1 MSYICLK
8 YISFL
13 SLQNFVDFQSCG
25 GLVLL
30 LPGPEIGFVGH
41 NLFWVVWMLYVVSDT
56 QVKVGG
62 FLLICREL
70 CVLCLKLWTI

>member
-13 SLQNFVDFQSCG
+13 SLPNFVDFHSWG

-30 LPGPEIGFVGH
+30 LPEPEIAFVGH
-41 NLFWVVWMLYVVSDT
+41 NLFWVVCMLYVVGDT
-56 QVKVGG
+56 QVKIGG

-70 CVLCLKLWTI
+70 CVLCLKL